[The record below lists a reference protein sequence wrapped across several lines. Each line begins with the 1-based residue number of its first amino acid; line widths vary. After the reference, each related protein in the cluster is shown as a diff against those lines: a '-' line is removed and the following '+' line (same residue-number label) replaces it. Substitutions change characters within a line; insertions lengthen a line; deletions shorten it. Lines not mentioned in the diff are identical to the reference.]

1 MSSQSERRGTGND
14 RPRSRRQL
22 LTLAGA
28 GAAAGTA
35 ALVLGTASQA
45 GAADGGAVLIGESN
59 TGTDLT
65 SLTTSGLN
73 GAAFTVSVI
82 ETGDNEAAGIAGM
95 GNDASDVKCAG
106 TGRLGQ
112 LAVLTDGP
120 SPSPTWSP
128 NTTAGGTVYHELVRS
143 DAGVLWASRGV
154 EGDTANRW
162 KRVNAV
168 RVDDPAGTG
177 DVFVPVRIYDSRAQ
191 APYSPLAAGETQ
203 VVEIGGSNGIPAD
216 TVAVFGNLTAVSPTS
231 GGYSTGGYLT
241 LHPAG
246 TAIPTV
252 SNVNPAPTGQHAFP
266 NFFFCP
272 VGVVDTVSSILVY
285 TSVTT
290 HVVVDI
296 FAYVQ

>member
-1 MSSQSERRGTGND
+1 MSDDCPTDDPVAGPS
-14 RPRSRRQL
+14 RSRRHL

-82 ETGDNEAAGIAGM
+82 ETAGIAGM

-120 SPSPTWSP
+120 SPSWSP
-128 NTTAGGTVYHELVRS
+128 NSTAGGTVYHEVVRS
-143 DAGVLWASRGV
+143 DAGVLWASRGA

-162 KRVNAV
+162 KRINAV
-168 RVDDPAGTG
+168 RVDDAAGTG
-177 DVFVPVRIYDSRAQ
+177 DVFVPVRVVDTR
-191 APYSPLAAGETQ
+191 LADAVVTAGTTYY
-203 VVEIGGSNGIPAD
+203 VGFGGVPSIPD
-216 TVAVFGNLTAVSPTS
+216 DVVAVFGNLTAVAPSGS
-231 GGYSTGGYLT
+231 GGYADGGYLT
-241 LHPAG
+241 VYPFDTLR
-246 TAIPTV
+246 PTV

-266 NFFFCP
+266 NFFFCG
-272 VGVVDTVSSILVY
+272 VGSGGDLYVY
-285 TSVTT
+285 TSIDT
-290 HVVVDI
+290 HIVLDV
-296 FAYVQ
+296 FAYLQ

>member
-14 RPRSRRQL
+14 RPRSPGATRHARSRRQL

-45 GAADGGAVLIGESN
+45 GAAQGGSLLIGESN

-128 NTTAGGTVYHELVRS
+128 NTTAGGT
-143 DAGVLWASRGV
+143 
-154 EGDTANRW
+154 
-162 KRVNAV
+162 AV
-168 RVDDPAGTG
+168 VKMNPEAKLRTKSHIEADPA
-177 DVFVPVRIYDSRAQ
+177 I
-191 APYSPLAAGETQ
+191 
-203 VVEIGGSNGIPAD
+203 
-216 TVAVFGNLTAVSPTS
+216 
-231 GGYSTGGYLT
+231 
-241 LHPAG
+241 
-246 TAIPTV
+246 
-252 SNVNPAPTGQHAFP
+252 
-266 NFFFCP
+266 
-272 VGVVDTVSSILVY
+272 
-285 TSVTT
+285 
-290 HVVVDI
+290 
-296 FAYVQ
+296 

>member
-1 MSSQSERRGTGND
+1 VTDQMPAPDEGTTTT
-14 RPRSRRQL
+14 PRSRRQL

-45 GAADGGAVLIGESN
+45 GAAQGGSLLIGESN

-120 SPSPTWSP
+120 SPSWSP

-143 DAGVLWASRGV
+143 DAGVLWASRGA

-162 KRVNAV
+162 KRINAV
-168 RVDDPAGTG
+168 RVDDAAGTG
-177 DVFVPVRIYDSRAQ
+177 DVFVPVRVYDSRTGSGDPIPATE
-191 APYSPLAAGETQ
+191 ETQ
-203 VVEIGGSNGIPAD
+203 IVVADTNGIPAD
-216 TVAVFGNLTAVSPTS
+216 AVAVFGNLTAVAPGS
-231 GGYSTGGYLT
+231 GGFASGGYLT
-241 LHPAG
+241 LFPYG
-246 TAIPTV
+246 SIMPTV

-266 NFFFCP
+266 NFFFCA
-272 VGVVDTVSSILVY
+272 VGGEQSLFVY
-285 TSVTT
+285 NSVET
-290 HVVVDI
+290 HIVIDI

>member
-1 MSSQSERRGTGND
+1 MIDPSSTRDDVTL

-45 GAADGGAVLIGESN
+45 GAADGDAVLIGESN

-162 KRVNAV
+162 KRINAV

-191 APYSPLAAGETQ
+191 APYDPLAAGETQ

-216 TVAVFGNLTAVSPTS
+216 TVAVFGNLTAVAPTAT
-231 GGYSTGGYLT
+231 GGFPTGGYLSIF
-241 LHPAG
+241 PAG

-252 SNVNPAPTGQHAFP
+252 SNLNPAPTGQHAFP
-266 NFFFCP
+266 NFFLCAI
-272 VGVVDTVSSILVY
+272 GTRSSIEIYNSLE
-285 TSVTT
+285 T
-290 HVVVDI
+290 HVVIDI
-296 FAYVQ
+296 FAYLQ

>member
-1 MSSQSERRGTGND
+1 MIDPSSTRDDVTL

-143 DAGVLWASRGV
+143 DAGVLWASRGA

-162 KRVNAV
+162 KRINAV

-177 DVFVPVRIYDSRAQ
+177 DVFTPVRVWDTRVDGGNQ
-191 APYSPLAAGETQ
+191 PSPAGYTYEVKLAGAG
-203 VVEIGGSNGIPAD
+203 GIPSDA
-216 TVAVFGNLTAVSPTS
+216 VAAFGNLTAVAPSGN
-231 GGYSTGGYLT
+231 GGYLTGGYLT
-241 LHPAG
+241 LFPKDA
-246 TAIPTV
+246 TQPTV

-272 VGVVDTVSSILVY
+272 LGTNGVINIY
-285 TSVTT
+285 TSLAT
-290 HVVVDI
+290 HFIIDV

>member
-1 MSSQSERRGTGND
+1 MSDDCPTD
-14 RPRSRRQL
+14 DPVARPSRSRRHL

-45 GAADGGAVLIGESN
+45 GAAQGGSLLIGESN

-120 SPSPTWSP
+120 SPSWSP

-143 DAGVLWASRGV
+143 DAGVLWASRGA

-162 KRVNAV
+162 KRINAV
-168 RVDDPAGTG
+168 RVDDAAGTG
-177 DVFVPVRIYDSRAQ
+177 DVFVPVRVYDSRTGSGDPIPATE
-191 APYSPLAAGETQ
+191 ETQ
-203 VVEIGGSNGIPAD
+203 IVVADTNGIPAD
-216 TVAVFGNLTAVSPTS
+216 AVAVFGNLTAVAPGS
-231 GGYSTGGYLT
+231 GGFASGGYLT
-241 LHPAG
+241 LFPYG
-246 TAIPTV
+246 SIMPTV

-266 NFFFCP
+266 NFFFCA
-272 VGVVDTVSSILVY
+272 VGGEQSLFVY
-285 TSVTT
+285 NSVET
-290 HVVVDI
+290 HIVIDI

>member
-1 MSSQSERRGTGND
+1 MSDDCPTDDPVAGPS
-14 RPRSRRQL
+14 RSRRHL

-120 SPSPTWSP
+120 SPSWSP
-128 NTTAGGTVYHELVRS
+128 NSTAGGTVYHELVRS
-143 DAGVLWASRGV
+143 DAGVLWASRGA

-162 KRVNAV
+162 KRINAV
-168 RVDDPAGTG
+168 RVDDAAGTG
-177 DVFVPVRIYDSRAQ
+177 DVFVPVRVVDTR
-191 APYSPLAAGETQ
+191 LADAVVTAGTTYY
-203 VVEIGGSNGIPAD
+203 VGFGGVPSIPD
-216 TVAVFGNLTAVSPTS
+216 DVVAVFGNLTAVAPSGS
-231 GGYSTGGYLT
+231 GGYADGGYLT
-241 LHPAG
+241 VYPFDTLR
-246 TAIPTV
+246 PTV

-266 NFFFCP
+266 NFFFCG
-272 VGVVDTVSSILVY
+272 VGSGGDLYVY
-285 TSVTT
+285 TSIDT
-290 HVVVDI
+290 HIVLDV
-296 FAYVQ
+296 FAYLQ

>member
-162 KRVNAV
+162 KRINAV

-177 DVFVPVRIYDSRAQ
+177 DVFVPVRVFDSR
-191 APYSPLAAGETQ
+191 T
-203 VVEIGGSNGIPAD
+203 IGSGRPIDANTSFLVTIAGSNNIPAD
-216 TVAVFGNLTAVSPTS
+216 AVAVFGNLTAVAPTAT
-231 GGYSTGGYLT
+231 GGFPTGGYLSIF
-241 LHPAG
+241 PAG

-252 SNVNPAPTGQHAFP
+252 SNLNPAPTGQHAFP
-266 NFFFCP
+266 NFFLCAI
-272 VGVVDTVSSILVY
+272 GTRSSIEIYNSLE
-285 TSVTT
+285 T
-290 HVVVDI
+290 HVVIDI
-296 FAYVQ
+296 FAYLQ